1 MWEELFIRKT
11 TQGGKTMKKGKKYV
25 EAASKVEK
33 NKLYT
38 KLYQRVHRP
47 SSPKNKYENKMKNY
61 WKQGKPRQIC

>member
-33 NKLYT
+33 SKLYT
-38 KLYQRVHRP
+38 VEEAVKLVKET
-47 SSPKNKYENKMKNY
+47 SVAKFD
-61 WKQGKPRQIC
+61 